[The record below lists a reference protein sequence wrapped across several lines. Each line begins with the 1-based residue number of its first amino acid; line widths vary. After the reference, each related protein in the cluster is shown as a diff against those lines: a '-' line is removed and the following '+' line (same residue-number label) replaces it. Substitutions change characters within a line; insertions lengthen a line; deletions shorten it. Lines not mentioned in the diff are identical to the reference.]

1 MEKGR
6 NFTKEHNNFI
16 KALHMWRKGGTL
28 LKNII
33 TSLKRSYVQK
43 GRNFTKEHHN
53 FISFTYVEKERNF
66 TEEHN
71 NFIKALHMWRK
82 GGTLLKN
89 IITSLKPYICGER
102 EELY

>member
-6 NFTKEHNNFI
+6 NFTEGHNNFI

-33 TSLKRSYVQK
+33 TSLKRYICGEREELWRK
-43 GRNFTKEHHN
+43 GAT
-53 FISFTYVEKERNF
+53 

-89 IITSLKPYICGER
+89 IITSLKRYICGER

>member
-16 KALHMWRKGGTL
+16 KALSYVEKGRNFTKEHNNFIKALYMWRKGGTL

-33 TSLKRSYVQK
+33 TSLKR
-43 GRNFTKEHHN
+43 
-53 FISFTYVEKERNF
+53 
-66 TEEHN
+66 
-71 NFIKALHMWRK
+71 
-82 GGTLLKN
+82 
-89 IITSLKPYICGER
+89 YICGER